1 MASISSLDGLV
12 AFVLVFISSST
23 LLKRVKSCNNV
34 FNHSTFGIFRKSLV
48 IGTRLTLLVQLVSII
63 VAVYTLLK

>member
-12 AFVLVFISSST
+12 AFILVFVSSCT
-23 LLKRVKSCNNV
+23 LLKRVKSCNNI
-34 FNHSTFGIFRKSLV
+34 FNSNHSSFVKKSYI
-48 IGTRLTLLVQLVSII
+48 IGTRLTEFVQLVSII